1 MLLDAKNQRIETVN
15 RFKNLLPLDNR
26 TKYHLLPLYSN
37 SRPKVERK
45 YYPLS
50 TSRFHEMIWH
60 ASRRHIHICVWR
72 GSLLLVYLS
81 FFIATIIRL
90 EMVGEMRLIS
100 SIGARILREKR
111 ERNRWREENNG
122 ERASGSW
129 NEERQLPKGEKLVAT
144 RVWKGQ
150 VSSTKVYQP
159 AFQPSPRRPIFTA
172 RPAFSLDS
180 AVEFS
185 LINSPNLRVPRS
197 IFIRGWRGRGASK
210 LVGY

>member
-1 MLLDAKNQRIETVN
+1 MCVERVSPAR
-15 RFKNLLPLDNR
+15 LPLVLYRNDNSAR
-26 TKYHLLPLYSN
+26 DGGRDAVNIEY
-37 SRPKVERK
+37 RCED
-45 YYPLS
+45 
-50 TSRFHEMIWH
+50 
-60 ASRRHIHICVWR
+60 
-72 GSLLLVYLS
+72 
-81 FFIATIIRL
+81 L
-90 EMVGEMRLIS
+90 EKE
-100 SIGARILREKR
+100 REKR

-185 LINSPNLRVPRS
+185 LINFPNLRVPRS
-197 IFIRGWRGRGASK
+197 IFIRDGGELRNWSVINGPINAAKITYPHSEDELLLLDRTIADRNLPGTEEFNDFG
-210 LVGY
+210 

>member
-1 MLLDAKNQRIETVN
+1 MLLDAKNQRIKTVN
-15 RFKNLLPLDNR
+15 RFKNLFPLDNR
-26 TKYHLLPLYSN
+26 TKYHPLPLYSN

-60 ASRRHIHICVWR
+60 TSRRHIHICVWR

-100 SIGARILREKR
+100 SIGARILREREKR

-122 ERASGSW
+122 GRVVVGTRRGNSRRER
-129 NEERQLPKGEKLVAT
+129 
-144 RVWKGQ
+144 
-150 VSSTKVYQP
+150 SSLLRGFGRAK
-159 AFQPSPRRPIFTA
+159 S
-172 RPAFSLDS
+172 
-180 AVEFS
+180 
-185 LINSPNLRVPRS
+185 RVPKSTSLPSNPPRAGQS
-197 IFIRGWRGRGASK
+197 LQLDPPFPLIPLLNFH
-210 LVGY
+210 

>member
-26 TKYHLLPLYSN
+26 TKYHPLPLYSN

-60 ASRRHIHICVWR
+60 TSRRHIHICVWR

-150 VSSTKVYQP
+150 VSSTKVYQSSNP
-159 AFQPSPRRPIFTA
+159 PRA
-172 RPAFSLDS
+172 GQSLQLDPP
-180 AVEFS
+180 FP
-185 LINSPNLRVPRS
+185 LIPLLN
-197 IFIRGWRGRGASK
+197 FH
-210 LVGY
+210 

>member
-1 MLLDAKNQRIETVN
+1 M
-15 RFKNLLPLDNR
+15 
-26 TKYHLLPLYSN
+26 
-37 SRPKVERK
+37 
-45 YYPLS
+45 
-50 TSRFHEMIWH
+50 
-60 ASRRHIHICVWR
+60 WR
-72 GSLLLVYLS
+72 GSLVYFS

>member
-1 MLLDAKNQRIETVN
+1 MLLDAKNQRIKTVN
-15 RFKNLLPLDNR
+15 RFKNLLLLDNR
-26 TKYHLLPLYSN
+26 TKYHPLPLYSN

-60 ASRRHIHICVWR
+60 ASRRHIYIYVWR

-122 ERASGSW
+122 ERARVVGTRRGNSRR
-129 NEERQLPKGEKLVAT
+129 ERSSLLRGFGRAKSRVPKSTSLPTLPA
-144 RVWKGQ
+144 Q
-150 VSSTKVYQP
+150 ANLYSSTRLFP
-159 AFQPSPRRPIFTA
+159 
-172 RPAFSLDS
+172 
-180 AVEFS
+180 
-185 LINSPNLRVPRS
+185 
-197 IFIRGWRGRGASK
+197 
-210 LVGY
+210 